1 MPPPPQIPHRAMP
14 QPNATSTPNA
24 KGKAPMTAT
33 GLHTPIQTPGGPSG
47 PSRPAQGQSHA
58 QTNEGGMAQR
68 NAERHARLKAI
79 QEAQEA
85 QKREDEAR
93 AAAEAQ
99 RAQASAAASS
109 VAPQA
114 AAASVETQNSD
125 DYLNSDDDA
134 YFANLDYDAL
144 DEGIGRP
151 IEFEEGNTEADVHQD
166 VSIAPAA
173 KAQPHQVPQQRSRT
187 TSGTSAGGTSHR
199 DPNQNHVSARQ
210 SSASSGEHAST
221 PSMGG
226 GFSFP
231 SGVRLLSSTN
241 NRGLRLMRS
250 L

>member
-1 MPPPPQIPHRAMP
+1 
-14 QPNATSTPNA
+14 
-24 KGKAPMTAT
+24 
-33 GLHTPIQTPGGPSG
+33 
-47 PSRPAQGQSHA
+47 
-58 QTNEGGMAQR
+58 MAQR

-85 QKREDEAR
+85 QRREDEAR

-187 TSGTSAGGTSHR
+187 TSGISTGGTSHR
-199 DPNQNHVSARQ
+199 DPNQNHAPGSSARQ
-210 SSASSGEHAST
+210 SSSSSGEHAST